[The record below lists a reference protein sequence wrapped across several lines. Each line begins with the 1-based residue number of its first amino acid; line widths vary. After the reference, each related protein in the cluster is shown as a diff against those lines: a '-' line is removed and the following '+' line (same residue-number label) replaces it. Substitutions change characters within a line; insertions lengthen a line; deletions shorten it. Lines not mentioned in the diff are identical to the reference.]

1 MRTLLVL
8 ALSAGGLRAAI
19 IRGDVVENQSGRPLA
34 RTLVV
39 AQPVKGTGAK
49 YASVF
54 TTVYGTFE
62 FSALPGGA
70 YLLSASRRGFVTTQY
85 GQKTFRGAGAPVLVE
100 ENASIALRL
109 RLPRFG
115 AISGAVLDENEV
127 GIPDFEVAVF
137 RNTRPPQYVA
147 KGKSDERGVYRI
159 GSLAPG
165 HYLVRSLPRQVDDEG
180 YVPTYSR
187 QASLID
193 QARMV
198 DAELDRET
206 GYADVVPQPGRLFQ
220 VAGRV
225 VVTPL
230 VPVTLTLVT
239 EAGRETVVTTGPF
252 RFTPQAPGPCELYA
266 EAEVPPPPP
275 RSPRSPDRYGA
286 YLALTLDRDRA
297 DISLPLTLV
306 RDVSF
311 TFRSVAGSEI
321 KPVPVQVMARRRDL
335 GGHGEPVSLG
345 MTAAGNQVNLAAGR
359 WELMFSPLPDLFVAG
374 FNGSAAGVQ
383 QRRRVDGWNEIFV
396 APGTGS
402 GGFAVFLLGAS
413 PGSLRGVVLAG
424 QDRASA
430 APVYLEGYDPDTR
443 ARTVDLRTVRA
454 DVYGNYEFT
463 GRAPGYY
470 RVLSTFDYQ
479 DPESEEMDLAE
490 AKVVKIEKGEPRTL
504 DLQLYVAR

>member
-8 ALSAGGLRAAI
+8 ALSAGGLQAAVI
-19 IRGDVVENQSGRPLA
+19 LGDVVENQSGRPLA
-34 RTLVV
+34 RALVV
-39 AQPVKGTGAK
+39 AQAVKGTGAK
-49 YASVF
+49 DAAVF
-54 TTVYGTFE
+54 TTVYGAFK
-62 FSALPGGA
+62 FPALPGGV

-85 GQKTFRGAGAPVLVE
+85 GQKTFRGAGTPVSVE
-100 ENASIALRL
+100 ENASVALRL

-115 AISGAVLDENEV
+115 AISGTVLDENEV

-147 KGKSDERGVYRI
+147 QAKSDERGVYRI

-165 HYLVRSLPRQVDDEG
+165 HYLVRSLSKQVDDQG

-187 QASLID
+187 QTNLID

-206 GYADVVPQPGRLFQ
+206 GYADVVPEPGRLFQ
-220 VAGRV
+220 VAGMV

-252 RFTPQAPGPCELYA
+252 RFSPQAPGPCELYA
-266 EAEVPPPPP
+266 QAEVPPPP
-275 RSPRSPDRYGA
+275 RSLRPPDRYGA
-286 YLALTLDRDRA
+286 YLPLQLDRDRA
-297 DISLPLTLV
+297 DISLPLALV

-311 TFRSVAGSEI
+311 TFRSVPGSDI

-335 GGHGEPVSLG
+335 GGHGEPVSLR
-345 MTAAGNQVNLAAGR
+345 MTTAGNLVNLAAGR
-359 WELMFSPLPDLFVAG
+359 WELMFSPLPELFAAG

-383 QRRRVDGWNEIFV
+383 QRRRVDGWNEIIV
-396 APGTGS
+396 APGTGG
-402 GGFAVFLLGAS
+402 GGFASFLLGAS
-413 PGSLRGVVLAG
+413 PGSLRGLVSAG

-443 ARTVDLRTVRA
+443 ARTVDLRAVRA

-463 GRAPGYY
+463 GLAPGYY
-470 RVLSTFDYQ
+470 RVLSTFDYLN
-479 DPESEEMDLAE
+479 PESEEMDLAE
-490 AKVVKIEKGEPRTL
+490 AQVVKIEKGGPRTL

>member
-1 MRTLLVL
+1 MRTLLIL
-8 ALSAGGLRAAI
+8 ALSAGGLRAAVI
-19 IRGDVVENQSGRPLA
+19 LGDVVENQSGRPLA

-39 AQPVKGTGAK
+39 AQAVKGTGAK
-49 YASVF
+49 DAAMF
-54 TTVYGTFE
+54 TTVYGTFK
-62 FSALPGGA
+62 FPALPGGV

-85 GQKTFRGAGAPVLVE
+85 GQKTFRGAGTPVLVE
-100 ENASIALRL
+100 ENAEVALRL

-115 AISGAVLDENEV
+115 AISGTVLDENEV

-147 KGKSDERGVYRI
+147 QAKSDERGVYRV

-165 HYLVRSLPRQVDDEG
+165 HYLVRSLPRQVGDEG

-187 QASLID
+187 QANLID

-206 GYADVVPQPGRLFQ
+206 GYADVVPQRGRLLQ

-252 RFTPQAPGPCELYA
+252 RFSPQAPGPCELYA
-266 EAEVPPPPP
+266 EAEVPPPPF
-275 RSPRSPDRYGA
+275 RFPRSPDHYGA

-297 DISLPLTLV
+297 DMSLSLALV

-335 GGHGEPVSLG
+335 GGHGEPMSLQ
-345 MTAAGNQVNLAAGR
+345 MTTAGNLVNLAAGR
-359 WELMFSPLPDLFVAG
+359 WELMLSPLPELFVAG

-383 QRRRVDGWNEIFV
+383 QRRRVDGWNEIIV

-402 GGFAVFLLGAS
+402 GGSAVFLLGAS

-424 QDRASA
+424 QDRAPA
-430 APVYLEGYDPDTR
+430 APVYLKGYDPDTR

-463 GRAPGYY
+463 GLAPGYY

-479 DPESEEMDLAE
+479 SPESEEMDLAE
-490 AKVVKIEKGEPRTL
+490 AKVVKIEKSDPRSL

>member
-8 ALSAGGLRAAI
+8 ALSAGGLQAAVI
-19 IRGDVVENQSGRPLA
+19 LGDVVENQSGRPLA

-39 AQPVKGTGAK
+39 AQAVKGTGAK
-49 YASVF
+49 DASMF
-54 TTVYGTFE
+54 TTVYGTFK
-62 FSALPGGA
+62 FPALPGGV

-85 GQKTFRGAGAPVLVE
+85 GQKTFRGAGTPVVVE
-100 ENASIALRL
+100 ENATVALRL

-147 KGKSDERGVYRI
+147 QAKSDERGVYRI

-165 HYLVRSLPRQVDDEG
+165 HYLVRSLPRQAGDEG

-187 QASLID
+187 KANLID
-193 QARMV
+193 QAQRV

-206 GYADVVPQPGRLFQ
+206 GYVDVVPEPGRLLR

-225 VVTPL
+225 VATPL

-239 EAGRETVVTTGPF
+239 EAGRETQVTTGPF
-252 RFTPQAPGPCELYA
+252 NFTPQAPGPCELYA
-266 EAEVPPPPP
+266 EAEVPPVSSRPP
-275 RSPRSPDRYGA
+275 RAPDRYGA
-286 YLALTLDRDRA
+286 YLPLLLDRDRT
-297 DISLPLTLV
+297 DISLPLALV

-321 KPVPVQVMARRRDL
+321 TPVPVQVMARRRDL
-335 GGHGEPVSLG
+335 GGHGEPVSLP
-345 MTAAGNQVNLAAGR
+345 MTTAGKPVSLAAGR
-359 WELMFSPLPDLFVAG
+359 WELMFGPSPEWFAAG
-374 FNGSAAGVQ
+374 FNGPAAGVQ
-383 QRRRVDGWNEIFV
+383 QRRRVDGWNEITV

-402 GGFAVFLLGAS
+402 GGPVVFLLGAG

-463 GRAPGYY
+463 GLAPGYY

-490 AKVVKIEKGEPRTL
+490 ATVVKIEKGDPRTL
-504 DLQLYVAR
+504 DLQLYAAR